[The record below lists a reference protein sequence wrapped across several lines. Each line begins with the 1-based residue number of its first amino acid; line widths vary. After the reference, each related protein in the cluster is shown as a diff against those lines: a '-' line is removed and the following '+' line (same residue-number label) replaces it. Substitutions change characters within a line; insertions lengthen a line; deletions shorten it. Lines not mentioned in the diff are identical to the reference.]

1 MNAINILTKGA
12 ISMSKSEMLNC
23 ANNNHFQIVIERFGG
38 ERFLKENFPNIL
50 KMLYNTREWHKSKNE
65 ANDNQNIGY
74 TDTYRIVELPLKTE
88 NSIVPSVY
96 ANSIMSL
103 VDKVSFLYMSSTL
116 SDPKHQKVFGGYAI
130 YDNDKNKIEKELTV
144 DSSLLNYCKEPS
156 VQTKTTFMA
165 VTKVNGKSV
174 CVATP
179 QEKVLNIDLSEMSS
193 VVKSITVNDPKPKK
207 ETDTFIRVV
216 FNGRTDNEA
225 AYNFKNATDEYIGNK
240 RYVKVF
246 YPFSIKV
253 QLADGFIFNTDN
265 PVNFDSSFNLS
276 LASNVVEGG
285 EVHYSTAQ
293 ISKIKTEVNG
303 NTLVLNFS
311 YSPNGDDNYWGVEM
325 PLTNKQTEGY
335 FDFHLNFNIN
345 YSHNGLG
352 ELSTDIVVSSENLPQ
367 SENFKKIIQSKILW
381 GCLGKDTLIH
391 TEYGL
396 KKISEI
402 KVGEKIFT
410 EKGLVK
416 LKNMVIGTEQKIIAV
431 GISED
436 NTLLITKRH
445 PIATERGII
454 YAEDLSISD
463 RLKLEDGS
471 YKDIY
476 YFEVIDYN
484 NKVYSPELEESH
496 LISAEGIMVGD
507 YLTPIDVVNEPEKIM
522 EPLEPE
528 LLDELKRWTE
538 IKNEQIQKE
547 VNV

>member
-1 MNAINILTKGA
+1 MQKNK
-12 ISMSKSEMLNC
+12 MLNYV
-23 ANNNHFQIVIERFGG
+23 NDDHFHIVIERFGG
-38 ERFLKENFPNIL
+38 ESFLKEKFPHIL
-50 KMLYNTREWHKSKNE
+50 KMLYDTREWHKSTGKS
-65 ANDNQNIGY
+65 DDSQNIGY
-74 TDTYRIVELPLKTE
+74 IDTYRIVELPLITE
-88 NSIVPSVY
+88 DAIVPSVY
-96 ANSIMSL
+96 ASSEMSL
-103 VDKVSFLYMSSTL
+103 VDKASFLYMSSTL
-116 SDPKHQKVFGGYAI
+116 SDPKYQKVFGGYAI
-130 YDNDKNKIEKELTV
+130 YDNNKNKIKKELTV
-144 DSSLLNYCKEPS
+144 DSSLLNYCKGPS
-156 VQTKTTFMA
+156 VQTKTSFMA

-179 QEKVLNIDLSEMSS
+179 QEKILNIDLSEVSS
-193 VVKSITVNDPKPKK
+193 VVESITVNDPKPKK

-253 QLADGFIFNTDN
+253 QLADGFVFKTDN
-265 PVNFDSSFNLS
+265 PVNFDSTFNLS
-276 LASNVVEGG
+276 LASNVVDGG
-285 EVHYSTAQ
+285 EVHFNTTQ
-293 ISKIKTEVNG
+293 IDKIKTEVNG
-303 NTLVLNFS
+303 NTLVLNFP
-311 YSPNGDDNYWGVEM
+311 YSPNGDENYWGVEM

-335 FDFHLNFNIN
+335 FDFHLNFSIN
-345 YSHNGLG
+345 YSYNGLG
-352 ELSTDIVVSSENLPQ
+352 DLSTDIVVSSEDLPQ

-381 GCLGKDTLIH
+381 GCLGKDTLIR
-391 TEYGL
+391 TECGL

-402 KVGEKIFT
+402 KSGEKIFT
-410 EKGLVK
+410 EKGFVK
-416 LKNMVIGTEQKIIAV
+416 LKNMVTGTEEKIIAV
-431 GISED
+431 GLSED

-471 YKDIY
+471 YKEIY

-484 NKVYSPELEESH
+484 DKVYSPELEESH

-507 YLTPIDVVNEPEKIM
+507 YLTPIDAVNEPEKIP

-528 LLDELKRWTE
+528 LLDELIRWTE

-547 VNV
+547 VDA